1 MKVLITL
8 TMEVPNEKNLD
19 EAEELIQ
26 NWMSEADYVMKFR
39 HSNERRLPTDP
50 CVQEVQELPEIK
62 KF

>member
-19 EAEELIQ
+19 EVEELIQ
-26 NWMSEADYVMKFR
+26 NWISEADYVMKNR
-39 HSNERRLPTDP
+39 HFNERRLPTDP
-50 CVQEVQELPEIK
+50 CVQEVQEFPEIK